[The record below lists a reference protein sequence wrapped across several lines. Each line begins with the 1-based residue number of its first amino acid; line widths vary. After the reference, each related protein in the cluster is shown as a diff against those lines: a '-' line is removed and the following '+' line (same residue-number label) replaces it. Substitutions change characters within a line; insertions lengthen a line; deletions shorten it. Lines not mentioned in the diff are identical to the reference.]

1 MDIQSN
7 GAKKRVASLVIQK
20 MNRTNIYQLLRRE
33 PAGLTKQDIVQR
45 LGISLPTITNNLS
58 ELQSSG
64 LITENGVATHT
75 GGRRAKTWTFAR
87 DARAAVGLD
96 VTRDYVTAAAVDL
109 SGHVINHTRVTLK
122 FERSAAY
129 YQKLGEL
136 VRTVTESASL
146 DAGRVLGV
154 GIGVP
159 GLVTS
164 DMRTVFYGEILKFT
178 GATCEE
184 FSQNIPFKTALFN
197 DASAA
202 GFGEFWIR
210 ENKGS
215 KFYISLSNN
224 IGGAMMIENK
234 IIYGSHY
241 HAAEIG
247 HLTLHP
253 GGELCYCGQRGCAEC
268 YLAAVLLTRAAN
280 GDLAAF
286 FKLVEQ
292 GDPVALAAWNT
303 YLDNLALAVNNV
315 QELFDC
321 AVILGGY
328 ISEYINPYLPE
339 LKRRAGALNSF
350 ERGSADYID
359 ICRYKTL
366 SIAAGAA
373 LYFVCEFINSV

>member
-7 GAKKRVASLVIQK
+7 DAQKRVASLVIQK
-20 MNRTNIYQLLRRE
+20 MNRTNIYRLLRRE
-33 PAGLTKQDIVQR
+33 PSGLTKQDIVQR
-45 LGISLPTITNNLS
+45 LGISLPTIANNLS
-58 ELQSSG
+58 ELQSRG
-64 LITENGVATHT
+64 LVTENGVATHT

-96 VTRDYVTAAAVDL
+96 VTGDYVTAVAVDL
-109 SGHVINHTRVTLK
+109 DGRVVNQTRTTLA
-122 FERSAAY
+122 FERSASY
-129 YQKLGEL
+129 YRKLGEL
-136 VRTVTESASL
+136 VRTVVESAPL
-146 DAGRVLGV
+146 DASRILGV

-159 GLVTS
+159 GLVTG

-184 FSQNIPFKTALFN
+184 FSHDIPFRTALFN

-202 GFGEFWIR
+202 GFGEFWVH
-210 ENKGS
+210 ENRGS
-215 KFYISLSNN
+215 IFYISLSNN
-224 IGGAMMIENK
+224 VGGAVMIESK

-253 GGELCYCGQRGCAEC
+253 GGELCYCGQRGCAEV
-268 YLAAVLLTRAAN
+268 YLAATALTRAAGGN
-280 GDLAAF
+280 LASF
-286 FKLVEQ
+286 FRLLERR
-292 GDPVALAAWNT
+292 DSDALAVWDT

-321 AVILGGY
+321 AVVLGGY
-328 ISEYINPYLPE
+328 ITEYIGPYLPE

-350 ERGSADYID
+350 ERGGADYID

-373 LYFVCEFINSV
+373 LYFVREFIDGV